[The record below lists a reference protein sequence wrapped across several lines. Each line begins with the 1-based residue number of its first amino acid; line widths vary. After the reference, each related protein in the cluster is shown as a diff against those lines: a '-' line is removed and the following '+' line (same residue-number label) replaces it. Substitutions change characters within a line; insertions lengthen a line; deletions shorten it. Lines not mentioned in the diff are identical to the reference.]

1 MSESTAFRSGYSN
14 VASKPEFP
22 ASTTERRVNALLRSA
37 TDTRPDTIAAVDL
50 GSNSFHLI
58 VARIQHGELVVVDRL
73 RESIRLG
80 GGLDDNKTLTDRAQE
95 DALACL
101 DRFGQRLRNMPRGSV
116 RAVGT
121 NTLRQ
126 ARNASAFLSRAQ
138 SVLGHPI
145 EVIAGREE
153 ARLIY
158 LGVAHGLEARDEH
171 RLVVD
176 IGGGSTEVITGKG
189 FDIFN
194 RESLHVGCVGLTNQF
209 FGDGKIKKKRLQSAE
224 LEAELTIQPVSRLF
238 RSAVRDRTIGCSG
251 TVKAIRTVCQEQGWC
266 EQGISR
272 AAIDRLRQYFYS
284 VSHFDELDLPGLSED
299 RRSIFVGGAIVL
311 WAVFDL
317 LGIEQMDVSDLALR
331 EGVLYDLMGR
341 IEHTDVRQRSID
353 SMAGRWSVDLEHAE
367 RVERAAMSFFDS
379 VAAEWDL
386 DHGDYLDRLRWAAR
400 IHEVGLLIS
409 HGQYHKHGA
418 YVATHADLAGFSRN
432 EQQILATLI
441 RGHRRKFPVS
451 AYQQLVED
459 SVTST
464 TRLGV
469 LLRLAVLMQRGREDI
484 LPEDYELRAADK
496 RVTLRLPRAWC
507 EAHPLTWA
515 DLKGERAHLQAAGI
529 ELVLEQF

>member
-1 MSESTAFRSGYSN
+1 MAT
-14 VASKPEFP
+14 KPKFP
-22 ASTTERRVNALLRSA
+22 ATARRRVKALLRSG
-37 TDTRPDTIAAVDL
+37 TETRPDAIAAVDL

-58 VARIQHGELVVVDRL
+58 VARIHHGELVVVDRL

-80 GGLDDNKTLTDRAQE
+80 GGLDENKLLTEEAQE
-95 DALACL
+95 TALACL
-101 DRFGQRLRNMPRGSV
+101 DRFGQRLRSMPRGSV

-126 ARNASAFLSRAQ
+126 ARNANAFLSRAQ

-176 IGGGSTEVITGKG
+176 IGGGSTEVISGKG

-194 RESLHVGCVGLTNQF
+194 RESLHVGCVSLTNRF
-209 FGDGKIKKKRLQSAE
+209 FSDGRIKKKRLRAAE
-224 LEAELTIQPVSRLF
+224 LEAKLTLQPVSYIF
-238 RSAVRDRTIGCSG
+238 RGAPRDRSIGCSG
-251 TVKAIRTVCQEQGWC
+251 TVKAIRTVCQQQGWC
-266 EQGISR
+266 EQGITR
-272 AAIDRLRQYFYS
+272 AAMEQLREYFHS
-284 VSHFDELDLPGLSED
+284 VSHFDELTLPGLSED
-299 RRSIFVGGAIVL
+299 RRNIFVGGAIVL

-317 LGIEQMDVSDLALR
+317 LDVDYMDVSDLALR
-331 EGVLYDLMGR
+331 EGVLYDLIGR

-353 SMAGRWSVDLEHAE
+353 SMAGRWSVDLEHAD
-367 RVERAAMSFFDS
+367 RVERAAVAFYEN
-379 VAAEWDL
+379 VAADWEL
-386 DHGDYLDRLRWAAR
+386 DREDYLNILKWAAR
-400 IHEVGLLIS
+400 IHEIGLLIS

-418 YVATHADLAGFSRN
+418 YVATNADLAGFSRN
-432 EQQILATLI
+432 EQQVLATLI

-451 AYQQLVED
+451 AFQQLVEG
-459 SVTST
+459 SATPAA
-464 TRLGV
+464 RLCV

-484 LPEDYELRAADK
+484 LPDEYDLQAGVNH
-496 RVTLRLPRAWC
+496 VTLRLPRTWC

-515 DLKGERAHLQAAGI
+515 DLEGEQQYLKAGGI
-529 ELVLEQF
+529 ELVLEQY